1 MCLIVVA
8 YDAIEGY
15 PLLIAANRDEE
26 YSRPTTSAAFWSDH
40 PDVLGGRDG
49 LYGGTWLA
57 VTRRGRF
64 GAVTNLR
71 GASKR
76 PDSLSRGELVS
87 RFVIGNQ
94 TPLAYARS
102 IEIDRYAGFHLVVG
116 EIGGDLVLVSGAV
129 QQLGR
134 GIHGLS
140 NAPNGERWPKVD
152 TAVEAMKTLR
162 TTDDI
167 LRFLGPPMKHGDP
180 TRDIFIAGD
189 RYGTR
194 SSTAI
199 VADGKSVEFAEQNYV
214 APASGRPFRR
224 LPAGPA
230 HAGETPASRPA
241 GCRRYSLAFPM

>member
-8 YDAIEGY
+8 HKAFDGI

-26 YSRPTTSAAFWSDH
+26 YARPTDPAHFWPDH
-40 PDVLGGRDG
+40 PEVIGGRDR
-49 LYGGTWLA
+49 LHGGTWLA
-57 VTRRGRF
+57 VAKSGRF
-64 GAVTNLR
+64 AAVTNLR

-87 RFVIGNQ
+87 NFVLGSDS
-94 TPLAYARS
+94 PLDYAKRL
-102 IEIDRYAGFHLVVG
+102 EIDRYAGFHLIAG
-116 EIGGDLVLVSGAV
+116 EINRDLVLVSGGV
-129 QQLGR
+129 HVLGP

-152 TAVEAMKTLR
+152 TAVEAMRTLR
-162 TTDDI
+162 EPGDI
-167 LRFLGPPMKHGDP
+167 LRFLGPPMKYGDP

-199 VADGKSVEFAEQNYV
+199 VADGKSVVFAEQNY
-214 APASGRPFRR
+214 GLFRR
-224 LPAGPA
+224 F
-230 HAGETPASRPA
+230 S
-241 GCRRYSLAFPM
+241 YVD